1 MNKIEQEARNYRS
14 VAIQKL
20 EVQCLLAASFE
31 AGARWA
37 LRRASDAA
45 WKEFRLPKRELG
57 GEWDGDVVDLVCD
70 IRQQVD
76 DAIRAVGE

>member
-1 MNKIEQEARNYRS
+1 MTNIEKAARDYRS
-14 VAIQKL
+14 VAMQKL

-37 LRRASDAA
+37 LRKAREAAGRATLDPV
-45 WKEFRLPKRELG
+45 R
-57 GEWDGDVVDLVCD
+57 D
-70 IRQQVD
+70 IRQHVD